1 MAIHTGTYKVK
12 KLTLCKHCGSS
23 QHYSAFCR
31 NRLPIPIKRV
41 AIKKTTKKITKVVK
55 SKKPKAKT
63 RGYYV
68 RQLDKVFS
76 TFIRLRDQDNG
87 CITCNSQAPW
97 KEQQD
102 GHFFTRGRFAT
113 RWHEHNNHMQ
123 CVRCNVFLKGN
134 YIIYTI
140 KMIDKYGREFV
151 NELETLSKSTKKITT
166 QEIKDMIEYYSK
178 TVKDMQ

>member
-1 MAIHTGTYKVK
+1 MSQSNKVCEFCHTLGHSKFY
-12 KLTLCKHCGSS
+12 CK
-23 QHYSAFCR
+23 QK
-31 NRLPIPIKRV
+31 PIKPIKRV
-41 AIKKTTKKITKVVK
+41 AIKKTTQKITKVVK
-55 SKKPKAKT
+55 SKKPKSKT

-97 KEQQD
+97 QEQQD

-113 RWHEHNNHMQ
+113 RWNEHNNHMQ